1 MNYTELMDKCRTCRY
16 KRTSDDKSRKESG
29 TIMWCSHPRVH
40 SVAWVVPCFHARCD
54 GKEPAICGMEAKL
67 WEPIE

>member
-16 KRTSDDKSRKESG
+16 KRTSDDPRRKEKG
-29 TIMWCSHPRVH
+29 TVMWCGHPKSNLGWH
-40 SVAWVVPCFHARCD
+40 TLLCFHARCA
-54 GKEPAICGMEAKL
+54 GTGPAICGMDAKL